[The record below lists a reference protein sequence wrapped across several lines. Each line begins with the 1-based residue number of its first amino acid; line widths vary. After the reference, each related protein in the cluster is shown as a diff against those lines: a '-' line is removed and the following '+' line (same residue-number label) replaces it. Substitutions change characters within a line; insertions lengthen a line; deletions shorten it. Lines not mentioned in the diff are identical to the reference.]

1 MSLVL
6 WKPADNQENGF
17 RKHYRD
23 GAKVEHDF
31 PYWLDVFGIEDE
43 PTPTNFIDALKQAW
57 EEDWSV
63 AFSQFKPKPLNE
75 LRDAVCPKG
84 KPLISPEGFWR
95 RTNTVLED
103 SMMSFAVL
111 DFDCDHPSVS
121 FSSSVQERM
130 DAAKSLL
137 PLLSSLEAV
146 AFYSSSA
153 NFENAAKPNRMNLHI
168 VIWFDRPYPRET
180 VRAFLLQ
187 HKDVVDAALA
197 VKTQPHIIANPI
209 FENTV
214 RVDLTGERV
223 VHFPGERLC
232 LDELNLEIHEPV
244 IRSKGKKD
252 KPLSHDSQTKAAQIE
267 AMAEAGE
274 LDGRRNNFLY
284 KEIWRENFFNDGE
297 TDAFLDAINKPIIT
311 TGKDGKT
318 HDIFEMD
325 SRAKFH
331 IHKKLTGEE
340 FSGKRNHQKIIEHLD
355 LADYD
360 ISELP
365 TKKAVIT
372 LKSGCGSG
380 KTKGFIRRMIEASG
394 YDRGLLLAPFK
405 ATLEPAAK
413 DLGFAYYLEKGEE
426 DKRDWMRSQ
435 NWLATTD
442 KSLGALFDEDGTYKK
457 FPIVILDES
466 ERLALNSADVMS
478 RQHELFEVCRAADL
492 VLLLDADVSDDLT
505 VWFAK
510 EIADKSTEQKELL
523 SLINTKDWMGEGHH
537 CYQLENEADTFGII
551 EKLLEQDKR
560 VYFHCGFSD
569 TTEERRISAI
579 VRMFQESFPNKKILG
594 FDAASAPQQLRK
606 NANEYIDWL
615 IEEEGLD
622 LLIHSPWSKVGWDYN
637 GKHHFDATVGSYPH
651 TFMTA
656 PDIAQQMRRPRQ
668 TKLHYV
674 WTGRRPKNAEQ
685 RLIDLQ
691 TTWDEDAD
699 LKKLKRDTP
708 AELAERA
715 RRKVA
720 REQSNI
726 GLHLKMILKERD
738 CRYHSGFS
746 TDIDEG
752 QVAHLLTKY
761 GEEAEAEKIAK
772 AWRDSWERDNIL
784 ADFYYFKNY
793 GEGRKK
799 ASEKEIRSELTEED
813 FAVLYRRKLSTAE
826 KDIAA
831 ISKIW
836 FLDEDARSLLDAD
849 DSRWFA
855 EITGILLDAVDELVR
870 KNIGNPDSFIK
881 WMEKENETDLFIQF
895 NKADFQKII
904 DLFNDKRSRYGDFIP
919 WVNEG
924 AMKKNFCLF
933 FEEMAAFY
941 DLGFEILETPKTP
954 KPEAKKNIILHF
966 MNQGLLKKSRAKT
979 MRDIGKKIAF
989 IENHIDQ
996 KREQNEPL
1004 DAQEELWMRYRSDYF
1019 LHFYKHKLRNETVNR
1034 ALRKLL

>member
-6 WKPADNQENGF
+6 WKPADSHEDGF
-17 RKHYRD
+17 RKHYRN
-23 GAKVEHDF
+23 GAKVQHDF
-31 PYWLDVFGIEDE
+31 PYWLDVFGIEDD
-43 PTPTNFIDALKQAW
+43 PTPTNFIHVLERAW
-57 EEDWSV
+57 TEDWPV
-63 AFSQFKPKPLNE
+63 AFSQFKPKPLKE
-75 LRDAVCPKG
+75 LQELLCPKG

-95 RTNTVLED
+95 RTTAVLED
-103 SMMSFAVL
+103 SRMSFVVL
-111 DFDCDHPSVS
+111 DFDCNHPSIS
-121 FSSSVQERM
+121 FTSSIRERM
-130 DAAKSLL
+130 DAAQTLL
-137 PLLSSLEAV
+137 PLLESLERV
-146 AFYSSSA
+146 AFFSSSA
-153 NFENAAKPNRMNLHI
+153 HFNNPAKPNRMNLHI
-168 VIWFDRPYPRET
+168 VVWFDRPYPRET

-209 FENTV
+209 FENTK

-223 VHFPGERLC
+223 VHFPGKGLC
-232 LDELNLEIHEPV
+232 LDELELEIKEPV
-244 IRSKGKKD
+244 MRPKGCKDSPLPRDSKA
-252 KPLSHDSQTKAAQIE
+252 KAEQIE
-267 AMAEAGE
+267 AMAQAGE

-284 KEIWRENFFNDGE
+284 TEIWRENFFNNGE
-297 TDAFLDAINKPIIT
+297 TEAFLDAINKPIIT

-318 HDIFEMD
+318 HDILEMD

-331 IHKKLTGEE
+331 IHRKLTGEE
-340 FSGKRNHQKIIEHLD
+340 FSGARSHQKIIQHLD
-355 LADYD
+355 LAEFD

-365 TKKAVIT
+365 TKNAVIT

-380 KTKGFIRRMIEASG
+380 KTKGFIKRMIEASG
-394 YDRGLLLAPFK
+394 CERGLMLAPFK
-405 ATLEPAAK
+405 ATLEPAARE
-413 DLGFAYYLEKGEE
+413 LGFAYYLEKGEE
-426 DKRDWMRSQ
+426 EKRDWMRSQ

-442 KSLGALFDEDGTYKK
+442 KSLGALFDHDGTYKK

-466 ERLALNSADVMS
+466 ERLALNSVDVMS

-492 VLLLDADVSDDLT
+492 VLLLDADISEDLT

-510 EIADKSTEQKELL
+510 EVADKSTERKELL

-551 EKLLEQDKR
+551 EKLLERDKR

-579 VRMFQESFPNKKILG
+579 VRMFQESFPNKKIFG

-606 NANEYIDWL
+606 TPDEYIDWL
-615 IEEEGLD
+615 IETHGLD

-637 GKHHFDATVGSYPH
+637 GNHHFDATVGSYPH

-685 RLIDLQ
+685 RLLDLQ
-691 TTWDEDAD
+691 TTWNEDLD
-699 LKKLKRDTP
+699 LKKLKKDTP

-726 GLHLKMILKERD
+726 GLHLRIILQERE

-761 GEEAEAEKIAK
+761 GEEAEAERIAK

-793 GEGRKK
+793 GEGKK
-799 ASEKEIRSELTEED
+799 RANEKQIRNELSEED
-813 FAVLYRRKLSTAE
+813 FAILYRRHLATSE
-826 KDIAA
+826 KDIAQ

-836 FLDEDARSLLDAD
+836 FLDEDARVLLDEE
-849 DSRWFA
+849 DSRYFA
-855 EITGILLDAVDELVR
+855 EITGHLLDAVDELVR
-870 KNIGNPDSFIK
+870 KNIGNPDSFID
-881 WMEKENETDLFIQF
+881 WMKKENDTDLFIQF
-895 NKADFQKII
+895 NKADFNKIV
-904 DLFNDKRSRYGDFIP
+904 DLFNDKPGRYGDFIP
-919 WVNEG
+919 WLNEG
-924 AMKKNFCLF
+924 AVKKNFCRF

-941 DLGFEILETPKTP
+941 DLGFEIFETPQTP
-954 KPEAKKNIILHF
+954 KPEAKRNIILHF
-966 MNQGLLKKSRAKT
+966 MNKGLIKKSNAKK
-979 MRDIGKKIAF
+979 MRDVSKKIKL
-989 IENHIDQ
+989 IEEYIDR
-996 KREQNEPL
+996 KRARNEPL

-1019 LHFYKHKLRNETVNR
+1019 IHFYKHKLRNETVYR
-1034 ALRKLL
+1034 ALDKLL